1 MAAALLVRRTAEA
14 MKQAEARKQNVES
27 AMQAN
32 AVDMVR
38 VHCAVYMFDR
48 FKDTLQN
55 MPENLKQSVLSVLLK
70 TLSSSEFL
78 IAAVPPQRHFEPQGQ
93 LGATAAVAVL
103 FCPTGR
109 QCPRI
114 VCSSLCS
121 SSQGLQRYSL
131 HVFLK

>member
-48 FKDTLQN
+48 FKDTLQTCRKTSSN
-55 MPENLKQSVLSVLLK
+55 PFSVY
-70 TLSSSEFL
+70 F
-78 IAAVPPQRHFEPQGQ
+78 
-93 LGATAAVAVL
+93 
-103 FCPTGR
+103 
-109 QCPRI
+109 
-114 VCSSLCS
+114 
-121 SSQGLQRYSL
+121 
-131 HVFLK
+131 